1 MARSVLKHRA
11 ERLPLMRGAI
21 AAGIAS
27 AMAAVVAAPGCA
39 GTAGERPQAGKYP
52 HRSAGCEIA
61 LYHTA
66 VPGAA
71 VWDDL
76 GVAEVSCHVNTPLT
90 QCMQMLKAEACRMG
104 GDMIYNVPR
113 MPLRPQD
120 QVLLYRG
127 QVAHTL
133 PGKPLKSET
142 DGSDLPPPASKE
154 ESAGPVIPL
163 TGPAAPKEPGP

>member
-1 MARSVLKHRA
+1 MARSVLTKS
-11 ERLPLMRGAI
+11 LLKRG
-21 AAGIAS
+21 
-27 AMAAVVAAPGCA
+27 VAAPFAAAAAAAAVSLLAAAGCA
-39 GTAGERPQAGKYP
+39 GPAGQAPPPGKYP

-71 VWDDL
+71 AWDDL

-90 QCMQMLKAEACRMG
+90 QCLQMLKAEACRLG
-104 GDMIYNVPR
+104 GDLIYNVPR

-120 QVLLYRG
+120 QVVLFRG

-142 DGSDLPPPASKE
+142 DGADLPPPASKE
-154 ESAGPVIPL
+154 ESAGPVLPL
-163 TGPAAPKEPGP
+163 TGPAAPKEPAP

>member
-1 MARSVLKHRA
+1 MARSVLKRSVLKRRVA
-11 ERLPLMRGAI
+11 T
-21 AAGIAS
+21 AA
-27 AMAAVVAAPGCA
+27 AAVVSLAAAAGCA
-39 GTAGERPQAGKYP
+39 GPAGQGPPAGKYP

-66 VPGAA
+66 VPAA
-71 VWDDL
+71 AAWDDL

-90 QCMQMLKAEACRMG
+90 QCLQMLKAEACRLG
-104 GDMIYNVPR
+104 GDLIYNVPR

-120 QVLLYRG
+120 QVVLFRG

-142 DGSDLPPPASKE
+142 DAADLPPPASKE
-154 ESAGPVIPL
+154 ESAGPVVPL
-163 TGPAAPKEPGP
+163 TGPAAPKEPAP